1 MHDNNIVSDRNPL
14 RREQDMKLQA
24 LLTEA
29 ALNVAI
35 VLTTGKETPA
45 RSECPE
51 LGCSN
56 PPTEAAHKRRDC
68 MRQD

>member
-1 MHDNNIVSDRNPL
+1 MHDNKIVSNRNPS

-29 ALNVAI
+29 ALDVAI
-35 VLTTGKETPA
+35 PLTAGKKTSA

-56 PPTEAAHKRRDC
+56 LPIEAAHRRRDC

>member
-29 ALNVAI
+29 ALDVAI
-35 VLTTGKETPA
+35 LLTTGKETSG
-45 RSECPE
+45 RS
-51 LGCSN
+51 
-56 PPTEAAHKRRDC
+56 
-68 MRQD
+68 

>member
-1 MHDNNIVSDRNPL
+1 MHNNNIVSDRNPL

-29 ALNVAI
+29 ALDVAI
-35 VLTTGKETPA
+35 LLTTGKETSG
-45 RSECPE
+45 RSECPK

-56 PPTEAAHKRRDC
+56 PPTEAAHRRRD
-68 MRQD
+68 